1 MVNPCAILDLLQWRQ
16 DNLLYHPSKPNNI
29 YKVYELTQLVNNNS
43 IKLHVV
49 LHKVNSTTLMEEY
62 SNATSNAESI
72 VVEINEL
79 LNNYNVYV
87 KPETKENETNE

>member
-1 MVNPCAILDLLQWRQ
+1 MINPNIILDLLQWRQ

-29 YKVYELTQLVNNNS
+29 YKVYELTRLVNNNN

-49 LHKVNSTTLMEEY
+49 LHKVDSTALIENYTG
-62 SNATSNAESI
+62 NNCVESI

-79 LNNYNVYV
+79 LNTYNVYV
-87 KPETKENETNE
+87 KPETKEDETNE